1 VPVSQKKL
9 KIVRGKPV
17 GTSVQFD
24 ESDGENVL
32 LLPFNPTEYSI
43 EKKNNFSQ
51 ASVLGLESPLIQYSN
66 GDARVLSFEVLL
78 DSYSHDN
85 QQDLRDIYLA
95 KIDRLLA
102 IDGDL
107 HAPPPC
113 KVIWGSLQFIGVLE
127 DARKQFTFFLDDGTP
142 VRARVTL
149 SFREYIPV
157 EIQVRETPR
166 SSPDRHKSRTI
177 RNGENIWQIAA
188 EAYGDPRLWRVLAD
202 ANALDDPLRLRAG
215 TTLLIP
221 PIDQLRGG
229 FDSG

>member
-1 VPVSQKKL
+1 MPVSQKKL

-24 ESDGENVL
+24 ESDGGNVL

-78 DSYSHDN
+78 DSYSDS
-85 QQDLRDIYLA
+85 QQDLRDIYIT

-166 SSPDRHKSRTI
+166 SSPDKHKCRTV
-177 RNGENIWQIAA
+177 RTGETIWHIAA
-188 EAYGDPRLWRVLAD
+188 EAYGDPRLWRILAH
-202 ANALDDPLRLRAG
+202 ANDLDDPLRLRVGAA
-215 TTLLIP
+215 LLIP
-221 PIDQLRGG
+221 PLDQPRGG
-229 FDSG
+229 LDGG